1 MMPEYPF
8 VTIVTP
14 TLNQAA
20 YICETIDS
28 VAAQDYPN
36 VEHIIADG
44 GSTDGTLDILRSYG
58 NKIIWWSEKD
68 AGQAAAINTAI
79 RRSAGLIVSW
89 LNSDDTLLP
98 SAASWAVDAFRRNL
112 YAGVVFGNT
121 LFTGPS
127 GVPLFASTSIPFQYE
142 DFITKCRNP
151 IPQPSSFFRRE
162 AFKQTGRL
170 DPNLHYFFDWDLW
183 LRIGL
188 NWPIVYE
195 PTLLSTYRLH
205 SASKTESSK
214 CYAHE
219 LEQVYRKFFGGSLPP
234 KIRLQ
239 ESEAFRNMY
248 GRSAEY
254 YAHGGLRWKALQCK
268 FWRMM

>member
-1 MMPEYPF
+1 MPEYPL

-20 YICETIDS
+20 YIRETIDS

-79 RRSAGLIVSW
+79 RRSAGLIISW

-98 SAASWAVDAFRRNL
+98 SAASWAVDAFRRNPD
-112 YAGVVFGNT
+112 AGVVFGNT

-162 AFKQTGRL
+162 AFKQAGGL

-188 NWPIVYE
+188 NWPIVYD
-195 PTLLSTYRLH
+195 PVLLSTYRLH
-205 SASKTESSK
+205 SASKTEGSK